1 MTYYGKPLVALAR
14 LMQLKPTFPNERFF
28 PLSGKSGGAEANERG
43 CFKAGAL
50 FMQST
55 YLGSQMRAGGAGG
68 PVSVGRSVDH
78 TAKEERATTNNPL
91 FEVNPPQHL
100 CENKDCR
107 RRCRCCCWQCAHP
120 GAGLFN

>member
-1 MTYYGKPLVALAR
+1 
-14 LMQLKPTFPNERFF
+14 MQLKPTFPNERFF
-28 PLSGKSGGAEANERG
+28 PLSGKSGAAEANERG
-43 CFKAGAL
+43 RFKAEHYSCSPHIWDHRCAL
-50 FMQST
+50 GVQ
-55 YLGSQMRAGGAGG
+55 A
-68 PVSVGRSVDH
+68 GRSVDH

-107 RRCRCCCWQCAHP
+107 RRCCCCWQCAHP